1 MPFSTTANC
10 VWKVATV
17 AKISIP
23 SGAALPPIYTFPKNV
38 FGKGGA
44 FEASVDAILV
54 GVGLKVGIGV
64 GVGVGVGKG
73 IGVAVGVGVGA
84 AVGAAVGA
92 CVGAAVGAGSGAAVA
107 TGSGAL
113 VVGVG
118 VAT

>member
-23 SGAALPPIYTFPKNV
+23 SGAIVPPLYTFPKNV

-54 GVGLKVGIGV
+54 GVGLKVGSGV

-73 IGVAVGVGVGA
+73 IGVAVGVGA
-84 AVGAAVGA
+84 AVGAAVG
-92 CVGAAVGAGSGAAVA
+92 VG
-107 TGSGAL
+107 
-113 VVGVG
+113 
-118 VAT
+118 